1 MALIGYLRFQVIFS
15 TNHKINTSR
24 AYERL
29 KELNSF
35 MNAEEYRKIISN
47 AIDKEVESYT
57 FYKSTAD
64 KAKSPVVKTMFNE
77 LAADEKTH
85 REILQAFLA
94 KDAKMLHFNASHDYR
109 VVDDSS
115 TPKLTPDLKP
125 VDGLVLAIKKELAA
139 MQMYTQFAKASS
151 NPEQRMVFEQLAN
164 MERGH
169 KARLE
174 DIYTNMAFAESW

>member
-1 MALIGYLRFQVIFS
+1 MSVWKAKGV
-15 TNHKINTSR
+15 
-24 AYERL
+24 E
-29 KELNSF
+29 SF
-35 MNAEEYRKIISN
+35 MNSEEYRKIISK

-57 FYKSTAD
+57 FYKSTSD
-64 KAKSPVVKTMFNE
+64 KAKSPVVKSMFTE

-94 KDAKMLHFNASHDYR
+94 KDVKMLHFDASHDYR
-109 VVDDSS
+109 VVDDTA
-115 TPKLTPDLKP
+115 TPKLTPELKP
-125 VDGLVLAIKKELAA
+125 VDGLVLAMKKELAA

-174 DIYTNMAFAESW
+174 DIYVNMAFPESW